1 MDNLYFCSM
10 LCNKYP
16 NMKSLFNRL
25 AGVAAVAAVL
35 YSCASIGRPEG
46 GAYDETPPRFVGSSP
61 APGALNN
68 TRKKVTIE
76 FDEFIKLEKPGEKIV
91 ISPPQV
97 QQPEIKAN
105 GKKVVI
111 TLQDSLKPNTTY
123 TIDFSDAIQDN
134 NEGNPLPDFG
144 FTFST
149 GTNLDS
155 MVVSGTVLNASNL
168 ER

>member
-1 MDNLYFCSM
+1 
-10 LCNKYP
+10 
-16 NMKSLFNRL
+16 MKSLFNRL
-25 AGVAAVAAVL
+25 AGVAVVGAVL

-46 GAYDETPPRFVGSSP
+46 GAIDETPPRFVGSTP

-68 TRKKVTIE
+68 NRKKVTIE

-111 TLQDSLKPNTTY
+111 TLRIL
-123 TIDFSDAIQDN
+123 
-134 NEGNPLPDFG
+134 
-144 FTFST
+144 
-149 GTNLDS
+149 
-155 MVVSGTVLNASNL
+155 LNRIL
-168 ER
+168 LIR

>member
-1 MDNLYFCSM
+1 
-10 LCNKYP
+10 
-16 NMKSLFNRL
+16 MKSLFNRL
-25 AGVAAVAAVL
+25 AGVAVVGVVL

-46 GAYDETPPRFVGSSP
+46 GAIDETPPRFVGSTP

-68 TRKKVTIE
+68 NRKKITIE

-111 TLQDSLKPNTTY
+111 TLKDTLKLTSRMLFR
-123 TIDFSDAIQDN
+123 TIMKVIRCPIS
-134 NEGNPLPDFG
+134 GLLSPRVPL
-144 FTFST
+144 ST
-149 GTNLDS
+149 RWWFP
-155 MVVSGTVLNASNL
+155 VPC
-168 ER
+168 